1 MHNVN
6 LTHDMTL
13 LRLNWLKNILATASD
28 DYVGNFAN
36 QILPGFL
43 ETGKIVANLDLV
55 SIPVQS
61 MEQMIMKSTFE
72 DLGIIPKYIINC
84 NQNRQGSTEFLVEA
98 CDYVLFCLHKDIIG
112 IDAAVTIADL
122 QFQYDSYIEG
132 LSEFEKN
139 INFKRQN
146 NG

>member
-1 MHNVN
+1 MHNAN

-13 LRLNWLKNILATASD
+13 LRLNWLKNILSTASD

-43 ETGKIVANLDLV
+43 KTGKIVDNLDLV

-61 MEQMIMKSTFE
+61 MEQMIMKSTFR

-98 CDYVLFCLHKDIIG
+98 GDYVLFCLHKNIIG
-112 IDAAVTIADL
+112 IDSAVTIADL

-132 LSEFEKN
+132 LFEFEKN